1 MELYLLNL
9 SICLPP
15 LSLSLS
21 VSFSVSQPNE
31 CASSGPSEKEL
42 LELYGDF
49 VVEKFEQKPP
59 LYSASYATPTD
70 PTPSPD
76 DSDVITGEKIAKLL
90 AKVRSVCLCVC

>member
-1 MELYLLNL
+1 MNL

-15 LSLSLS
+15 FSLSLSLCLS
-21 VSFSVSQPNE
+21 LSFSVSQPNE

-42 LELYGDF
+42 LELYSDF

-59 LYSASYATPTD
+59 PYSASYATPTD
-70 PTPSPD
+70 PTPSPE

-90 AKVRSVCLCVC
+90 AKVRSVCVCVC